1 MSKIAELLKAYTFN
15 QNKPVFTSNGLSI
28 FDAESKENGLKFTIK
43 LLRRAD
49 ADVASYLQ
57 KLKSAAS
64 EYVIKIYELLNEP
77 ESNQLLVVHEAVPY
91 GTVASALSKPKR
103 F

>member
-15 QNKPVFTSNGLSI
+15 QNKPVFT
-28 FDAESKENGLKFTIK
+28 FTIK